1 MKITRLSHSFSI
13 FSMACIFALSL
24 VPAPSFS
31 QSTKAVEK
39 AAKDNDI
46 DKLISLHDKA
56 SKNNKTTIQ
65 NQTAWYIQHMKDPLI
80 IDALIS
86 VLNNEHYQLRM
97 AAAIA
102 LGNMKD
108 SRAVD
113 QLIVGLNDEKVH
125 YGSVVV
131 ALAATEDIRAVKAL
145 ASRITRV
152 DRSVGFTIE
161 PRILYEMGPKVEG
174 LLIEAL
180 NDKDSL
186 VCGGAA
192 IVLRDPKYTNAIEPL
207 LTVLNDEN
215 AYVRKRALITLL
227 AFKGSLS
234 VETLISIALSDPDT
248 EVKHIASTGLL
259 KMKDPRAVEI
269 YISLL
274 NSDIADLPAKAA
286 TVLLELDTSRAVE
299 YHLQALM
306 IMMESETDTVRMKAA
321 KMLLN
326 VKDPIPDNIRQR
338 AQKIIDEETYIE
350 VFVLYDE
357 FERKIFVSLDNID
370 ENWSAEK
377 KFEYHDFNSFL
388 INRTVTIGSNSKD
401 TLRITDYNQY
411 GQRETYMYLCFDRKG
426 NIIKD
431 GLEPVLV
438 DLFQAEQK
446 MKSEISYKAFTKV
459 KLFEIVKIYPCQNCA
474 EKTNLENCIYVW

>member
-1 MKITRLSHSFSI
+1 
-13 FSMACIFALSL
+13 
-24 VPAPSFS
+24 
-31 QSTKAVEK
+31 
-39 AAKDNDI
+39 
-46 DKLISLHDKA
+46 
-56 SKNNKTTIQ
+56 
-65 NQTAWYIQHMKDPLI
+65 
-80 IDALIS
+80 
-86 VLNNEHYQLRM
+86 
-97 AAAIA
+97 
-102 LGNMKD
+102 
-108 SRAVD
+108 
-113 QLIVGLNDEKVH
+113 
-125 YGSVVV
+125 
-131 ALAATEDIRAVKAL
+131 
-145 ASRITRV
+145 
-152 DRSVGFTIE
+152 
-161 PRILYEMGPKVEG
+161 MGPKVEG